1 MPTPRDRGPGC
12 RTPAITSAP
21 AFALAEGL
29 CEETRPLSRGHGRTR
44 EDVVKRSLTGVKP
57 SAIPHLGNY
66 LGAIRPALA
75 LAREY
80 ESFLFIADY
89 HALTTLDD
97 PKALRA
103 YTYDVTATWLACGLD
118 PDAVHLYRQSDLPEV
133 FELAWV
139 LACHLATGQ
148 LERGH
153 AFKDAL
159 AKGGSPNAGIFNYP
173 VLMAA
178 DIMLFDAAVVP
189 VGQDQRQHLELAR
202 DVAVRINHHYGEGT
216 LVVPEAR
223 ITEAP
228 LVPGLDGQKMSKSKG
243 NAIPLF
249 ASAKELR
256 KVVMKVVT
264 GSETLEE
271 PKEGAGT
278 TVFELYRLV
287 AAPEQVAELEGKLRA
302 GGYGWGHAKQDLY
315 EALEA
320 ELGPKRE
327 RFAALRADEAG
338 LDAILSHGAA
348 RVRPIAR
355 RTLDR
360 VRAAIGVG

>member
-1 MPTPRDRGPGC
+1 M
-12 RTPAITSAP
+12 
-21 AFALAEGL
+21 
-29 CEETRPLSRGHGRTR
+29 TR
-44 EDVVKRSLTGVKP
+44 KRSLTGIKP
-57 SAIPHLGNY
+57 TGTVHLGNY

-75 LAREY
+75 LAAEQ

-89 HALTTLDD
+89 HGLTTVHD
-97 PKALRA
+97 PAQLRA
-103 YTYDVTATWLACGLD
+103 QTYEVTAAWLACGLD
-118 PDAVHLYRQSDLPEV
+118 PDAIHLYRQSDVPEV
-133 FELAWV
+133 FELSWV
-139 LACHLATGQ
+139 LSCHLAVGQ

-153 AFKDAL
+153 AYKDAL
-159 AKGGSPNAGIFNYP
+159 AKGGAPNAGIFNYP

-178 DIMLFDAAVVP
+178 DILLFDADMVP
-189 VGQDQRQHLELAR
+189 IGQDQKQHLELCR
-202 DVAVRINHHYGEGT
+202 DVAERINHHYGAYT

-228 LVPGLDGQKMSKSKG
+228 LVPGLDGTKMSKSKD

-249 ASAKELR
+249 APPKELR
-256 KVVMKVVT
+256 KVVMKIVT
-264 GSETLEE
+264 GSEALEE
-271 PKEGAGT
+271 PKPAAGT

-287 AAPEQVAELEGKLRA
+287 ASPEEVATLEAKLKA

-327 RFAALRADEAG
+327 RYAALRADEAE
-338 LDAILSHGAA
+338 LERILRAGAE

-355 RTLDR
+355 RTIER
-360 VRAAIGVG
+360 VRAAIGIEPA